1 MWAARAQKSSK
12 LSRHLITS
20 SLRKWFDAHGGPQRA
35 ETPRDA
41 PTVSF
46 LDIMNSDKNETLVKA
61 PILPGLTLAQPSP
74 NSA

>member
-1 MWAARAQKSSK
+1 VSRGRGLRAQKSCK

-46 LDIMNSDKNETLVKA
+46 LDIMNSDKNETLVK
-61 PILPGLTLAQPSP
+61 TLSPSP
-74 NSA
+74 NPA